1 MLDKRF
7 IREHPDEVKAAV
19 RVKGID
25 LDVDELLDLD
35 RESRRLQTEL
45 DQAQALRRSSSRE
58 YARADEA
65 RRAQLKIEHEKLEAQ
80 LRALREQLAETSE
93 TLNGLLLLTPA
104 IPWPGAP
111 IGPDESANVVIRSFG
126 TPPEFGF
133 RPLDHVDLLEKRGWA
148 DFARARKVSG
158 ERAYALT
165 GDMVLLERAVLSYAL
180 DLLRD
185 KDFTLVSVPSLVR
198 DQALIGTGMFPAHR
212 EETYAIPADDL
223 YLAGTAEVALVG
235 FHSDEIL
242 DHKQLPIRY
251 AGISP
256 CFRRE
261 AGSAGRDVRGLLR
274 VHQFE
279 KVEQFVI
286 CAAELAESDR
296 WHEELL
302 GTAEQLL
309 QGLGL
314 AYEVM
319 EVSTGDMGAGKYRM
333 NDINTWMPSLGT
345 FRETHSCSSL
355 LDWQARRANVR
366 YRDTDGT
373 VRFAYTL
380 NNTAIA
386 TPRILAVLVEN
397 FQTADA
403 QVRIPEVL
411 RPYLGGRS
419 LLLSGGTGGS
429 SPLEPIVL

>member
-7 IREHPDEVKAAV
+7 IRENPEKVKEAV
-19 RVKGID
+19 RVKGIN

-35 RESRRLQTEL
+35 RASRKLQHEL
-45 DQAQALRRSSSRE
+45 DQAQRRRKSSSKE
-58 YARADEA
+58 FARADEA
-65 RRAQLKIEHEKLEAQ
+65 RRAQLRAGHVELEAQ
-80 LRALREQLAETSE
+80 LRDLREQLAET
-93 TLNGLLLLTPA
+93 TGKLQGLLLLTPM
-104 IPWPGAP
+104 IPWEGAP
-111 IGPDESANVVIRSFG
+111 VGPDESANVVIRTVG

-133 RPLDHVDLLEKRGWA
+133 QPVDHVELLEKRGWA
-148 DFARARKVSG
+148 DFTRARKVAG

-165 GDMVLLERAVLSYAL
+165 SDLVLLERAVHSYAL

-198 DQALIGTGMFPAHR
+198 EGPLVGTGMFPAHR
-212 EETYAIPADDL
+212 EETYAITADDL

-242 DHKQLPIRY
+242 DHKRLPIRY

-286 CAAELAESDR
+286 CAAEVAESDR
-296 WHEELL
+296 WHAELL
-302 GTAEQLL
+302 GTAEELL

-319 EVSTGDMGAGKYRM
+319 EVSTGDMGAGK
-333 NDINTWMPSLGT
+333 
-345 FRETHSCSSL
+345 
-355 LDWQARRANVR
+355 
-366 YRDTDGT
+366 
-373 VRFAYTL
+373 
-380 NNTAIA
+380 
-386 TPRILAVLVEN
+386 
-397 FQTADA
+397 
-403 QVRIPEVL
+403 
-411 RPYLGGRS
+411 
-419 LLLSGGTGGS
+419 
-429 SPLEPIVL
+429 

>member
-7 IREHPDEVKAAV
+7 IREHPDEVEAAV
-19 RVKGID
+19 RVKGIN
-25 LDVDELLDLD
+25 LDVNELLDLD
-35 RESRRLQTEL
+35 RASRKLQHEL
-45 DQAQALRRSSSRE
+45 DQAQAVRKSSSKE
-58 YARADEA
+58 YARAGEA
-65 RRAQLKIEHEKLEAQ
+65 RRAQLKAEAAELDEHLK
-80 LRALREQLAETSE
+80 ALREQLAETSE
-93 TLNGLLLLTPA
+93 RLNALLLLTPT

-111 IGPDESANVVIRSFG
+111 VGPDESANVVIRAVG

-133 RPLDHVDLLEKRGWA
+133 RPLDHVELLEKRGWA
-148 DFARARKVSG
+148 DFARARKVAG
-158 ERAYALT
+158 ERAYTLIS
-165 GDMVLLERAVLSYAL
+165 DLVLLERAVHSYAL
-180 DLLRD
+180 DLLVD
-185 KDFTLVSVPSLVR
+185 QDFTVVSVPSLVR
-198 DQALIGTGMFPAHR
+198 QEALTGTGMFPAHR
-212 EETYAIPADDL
+212 EETYSIPADDL
-223 YLAGTAEVALVG
+223 FLAGTAEVALVG

-242 DHKQLPIRY
+242 DYKQLPMRY

-296 WHEELL
+296 WHERLL
-302 GTAEQLL
+302 GTAERLL

-345 FRETHSCSSL
+345 YRETHSCSSL

-366 YRDTDGT
+366 YRDQDGT

-380 NNTAIA
+380 NNTAVA
-386 TPRILAVLVEN
+386 TPRILAALVEN
-397 FQTADA
+397 FQTEQA
-403 QVRIPEVL
+403 QVAVPAVL
-411 RPYLGGRS
+411 RPYLGGRN
-419 LLLSGGTGGS
+419 LL
-429 SPLEPIVL
+429 